1 MRLGAAVSHAINIFS
16 LLHLNCCI
24 WITRWF
30 LCDLKSPPGKPAE
43 CHPSAQQAALPALQP
58 STLPPC
64 HPFCAFFAPSFGA
77 SFFNYLLFCCA
88 LFIQLLVQIA
98 NRQQKTTKKK
108 QAASKKVRGIRCAD
122 KCRNLYDIPQF
133 RHFAVELNN

>member
-77 SFFNYLLFCCA
+77 SFFNYLLFVA
-88 LFIQLLVQIA
+88 RFLFNYLYKLQTD
-98 NRQQKTTKKK
+98 NKKQQKK